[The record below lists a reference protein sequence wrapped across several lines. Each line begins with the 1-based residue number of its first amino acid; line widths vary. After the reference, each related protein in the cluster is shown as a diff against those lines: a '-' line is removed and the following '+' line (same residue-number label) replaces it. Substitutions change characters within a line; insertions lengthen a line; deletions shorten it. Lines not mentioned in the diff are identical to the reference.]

1 MISSEKGLII
11 KSIGNI
17 KDPDLQREYLLKV
30 KDIMIKKRKL
40 ELLEKKIIII
50 STKSIKDMA
59 RRKSRLFKIYKRK

>member
-17 KDPDLQREYLLKV
+17 QDPDLQREYHLKV

>member
-40 ELLEKKIIII
+40 ELYEKKIIII